1 MDVKNPELTQLLLKE
16 LFHYDK
22 ETGKFERK
30 GIRTSAKAGPSVG
43 SIGAEGYASIYI
55 CGRNIKAHRLAWLY
69 VHGLWSD
76 GL

>member
-30 GIRTSAKAGPSVG
+30 
-43 SIGAEGYASIYI
+43 
-55 CGRNIKAHRLAWLY
+55 
-69 VHGLWSD
+69 
-76 GL
+76 